1 MRGHA
6 WTAAMPGV
14 FVLLWSTGFIGAKY
28 GLPFAEPFTFLV
40 VRFAVVIALLA
51 IVIGISKAQWPRD
64 PKLILHLAVS
74 GLLVH
79 AIYLGGVFGAIRLG
93 VPAGLVALVAGLQP
107 LLTATVV
114 GPLLGERI
122 GRRQWLGLGL
132 GLIGIAM
139 VLSTRLTG
147 IHFDGFGWDG
157 MAFALA
163 ALIGITAG
171 TLYQKR
177 FCTGMDLQ
185 TGTLIQYMAALVV
198 LAPIAVSTE
207 SMEIRWTIT
216 FVLALGW
223 LVLVL
228 SLGAISLLMTLIRL
242 GEAAKVASFF
252 YLVPPMTAVLAF
264 LLFDEALT
272 PIALAGMAATAV
284 GVALVVRAKKT

>member
-1 MRGHA
+1 
-6 WTAAMPGV
+6 MPGV

-28 GLPFAEPFTFLV
+28 GLPFAEPFTFLAL
-40 VRFAVVIALLA
+40 RFAVVIALLA
-51 IVIGISKAQWPRD
+51 IVIGVSKAQWPRD

-132 GLIGIAM
+132 GLIGVAM

-147 IHFDGFGWDG
+147 IRFDGFGWDG

-185 TGTLIQYMAALVV
+185 TGTLIQYMAALAV
-198 LAPIAVSTE
+198 LAPIALSTE
-207 SMEIRWTIT
+207 SMEIRWTMT

-228 SLGAISLLMTLIRL
+228 SLGAITLLMTLIRL

-252 YLVPPMTAVLAF
+252 YLVPPMTAILAF
-264 LLFDEALT
+264 VLFDEALT